1 MPAMSDEFLNSFDPK
16 DIEDLQARADK
27 IESDADTFYEIK
39 LMIPHSGAE
48 AFISTYVNA
57 TDGNIMAMLELM
69 SFVTTVVEVLQQR
82 ME

>member
-1 MPAMSDEFLNSFDPK
+1 MSDEFLNSFDPK

-27 IESDADTFYEIK
+27 IESNADTFYEIK
-39 LMIPHSGAE
+39 LLIPHDGAE

-57 TDGNIMAMLELM
+57 VEGNIMAMLELM
-69 SFVTTVVEVLQQR
+69 TFVTTVVETLQQR

>member
-1 MPAMSDEFLNSFDPK
+1 MSDEFLNSFDPK

>member
-1 MPAMSDEFLNSFDPK
+1 MSDEFLNSFDPE
-16 DIEDLQARADK
+16 DIEDLQARAEK

-48 AFISTYVNA
+48 AFISTYLNA

>member
-1 MPAMSDEFLNSFDPK
+1 MSDEFINSFDPK